1 MAKLQPAMSPE
12 HLYSNLIS
20 NGFSDR
26 SARHFLRIPEFSQL
40 KYKSHQVCFFYKY
53 VIEELQKFISYATI
67 GSIFEIN
74 KSTVSRNIKMH
85 FQEQKSPGR
94 HNALEVEI
102 EKNIVEKIIECSNN
116 GEPMTRRDVLNY
128 VKELTG
134 KSLSKGW
141 LNCFIG
147 RNLDSLKKGR
157 SFPLEDSR
165 MLVPREY
172 LKQHLINMKKYV
184 EGRMSELTFNLDE
197 VGCSDWED
205 RKPKCVI
212 IPKNTDSD
220 EIFHSVDRSSK
231 HISLLVCV
239 SAAGDS
245 LTPMMITNYEI
256 SDEIYENGLR
266 EDEDIMIRQRNPPYI
281 NESLFIEYLQLVLIP
296 YINSVREKYQCP
308 EKEAV
313 LMMDSCSAHCT
324 LNVMKLLGENKIIAF
339 AFPSHTTNI
348 FQALDLSLFGIF
360 KRTKNQEDIPNF
372 QKKLKKIIFKI
383 LQSYEKSATCF
394 NIRGSFEKAGLT
406 SDMTKKPRILKF
418 SIQKVINNSGF
429 KQLWNLNIKI
439 EDLSKRRLSQRFGII
454 NTDFLPTSCNI
465 ILNENNIFPEIEQLE
480 EYFD

>member
-1 MAKLQPAMSPE
+1 
-12 HLYSNLIS
+12 
-20 NGFSDR
+20 
-26 SARHFLRIPEFSQL
+26 
-40 KYKSHQVCFFYKY
+40 
-53 VIEELQKFISYATI
+53 
-67 GSIFEIN
+67 
-74 KSTVSRNIKMH
+74 
-85 FQEQKSPGR
+85 
-94 HNALEVEI
+94 
-102 EKNIVEKIIECSNN
+102 
-116 GEPMTRRDVLNY
+116 MTRRDILNY

-134 KSLSKGW
+134 KSLTKGW
-141 LNCFIG
+141 LDCFIG
-147 RNLDSLKKGR
+147 RNLDLLKKGR

-184 EGRMSELTFNLDE
+184 EGRMAELTFNLDE

-205 RKPKCVI
+205 RKPKSVI
-212 IPKNTDSD
+212 IAKNTDSD
-220 EIFHSVDRSSK
+220 GIFHSVDRGSK

-256 SDEIYENGLR
+256 SNEIYEDGLR
-266 EDEDIMIRQRNPPYI
+266 EDEDIMIRHRNPPYM

-308 EKEAV
+308 EKEAL
-313 LMMDSCSAHCT
+313 LMMDSCSSHCT
-324 LNVMKLLGENKIIAF
+324 TNVMKLLGENKIIAF

-394 NIRGSFEKAGLT
+394 NIRASFEKAGLT
-406 SDMTKKPRILKF
+406 SNMATKPRILIF
-418 SIQKVINNSGF
+418 SVQKVINNSGF
-429 KQLWNLNIKI
+429 KQLWNLNIKV

-454 NTDFLPTSCNI
+454 NNNYLPPGCNI
-465 ILNENNIFPEIEQLE
+465 VLNENNIFPEIEQLE
-480 EYFD
+480 ELFD